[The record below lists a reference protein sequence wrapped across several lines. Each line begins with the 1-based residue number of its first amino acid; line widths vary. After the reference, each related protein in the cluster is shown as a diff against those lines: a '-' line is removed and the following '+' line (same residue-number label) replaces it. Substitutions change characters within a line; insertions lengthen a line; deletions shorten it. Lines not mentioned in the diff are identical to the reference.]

1 MLFEYFERLNTLRMS
16 ESDEILDSSN
26 PRVLTDNASGVVK
39 LCSAATWREETAFA
53 GKPGD
58 VYTACAE
65 GDNVYEVF
73 QEMYGG
79 VLKQIE
85 GTPKVTRKIVLDVKA
100 TFPAPEC
107 GTSIL
112 FRRRDEIYIARRHNN
127 QKVTFN
133 CVPINDEVREK
144 FFADTKR
151 APSFR
156 GTYYIGVG
164 DEELYRKWDSYMH
177 NQFALLYMDY
187 KDKTTVQME
196 FKAV

>member
-1 MLFEYFERLNTLRMS
+1 MLFEYFERSNTLRMS

-26 PRVLTDNASGVVK
+26 PRVLTDNASEVVK

-85 GTPKVTRKIVLDVKA
+85 GNP
-100 TFPAPEC
+100 
-107 GTSIL
+107 
-112 FRRRDEIYIARRHNN
+112 
-127 QKVTFN
+127 
-133 CVPINDEVREK
+133 
-144 FFADTKR
+144 ADTKR

-156 GTYYIGVG
+156 GTYCIDVG
-164 DEELYRKWDSYMH
+164 DEKLYRKWDFYMH

-187 KDKTTVQME
+187 KDKLYE
-196 FKAV
+196 Y